1 MSEKSITFARYYAH
15 MRTARETMKMKKVII
30 AIALAC
36 LSVAS
41 WGQELRCTVNVNS
54 DQVQG
59 TNKQVFTT
67 LQQSIEEYINTMR
80 WTNMTF
86 QETERIE
93 CSMLIVVKS
102 VADNLFT
109 CEMTCQSRRPVY
121 GTAYSTPLLNFK
133 DNNFVFTYQEYDR
146 LDFQQHTF
154 TTNLTAL
161 LAYYCY
167 LIIGHDM
174 DSFSKLGGTPYFQ
187 MCENIV
193 NAAQSASLEMSEAA
207 GWKAFESNRNR
218 YALINNLMDE
228 AFKKYRTYYYDYH
241 RYGLDEM
248 VNNVAN
254 GRARIAKDI
263 KVLKDAYSARPAT
276 YVVGAFLDA
285 KNDELVNIFKG
296 GTSEEKKLVY
306 DVLMNVD
313 PTRQSTY
320 EGIK

>member
-1 MSEKSITFARYYAH
+1 
-15 MRTARETMKMKKVII
+15 MKRIVWV
-30 AIALAC
+30 IAL
-36 LSVAS
+36 LGSVWS
-41 WGQELRCTVNVNS
+41 VYGQELRCTVTINS

-59 TNKQVFTT
+59 SNKEMFNT
-67 LQQSIEEYINTMR
+67 LKQSIEEFVNTSR

-86 QETERIE
+86 QEKEKIE
-93 CSMLIVVKS
+93 CNMLLVVKS
-102 VADNLFT
+102 VENDMLN
-109 CEMTCQSRRPVY
+109 CEFTCQSRRPVY
-121 GTAYSTPLLNFK
+121 GTSYTTPTLNFK

-146 LDFQQHTF
+146 LDYQQSVF

-174 DSFSKLGGTPYFQ
+174 DSFAKLGGTPYFQ
-187 MCENIV
+187 ACENIV
-193 NAAQSASLEMSEAA
+193 TAAQSASLDNAEAA

-228 AFKKYRTYYYDYH
+228 AFKKYRIYYYDYH
-241 RYGLDEM
+241 RHGLDEM

-263 KVLKDAYSARPAT
+263 KVLKEASNARPAT
-276 YVVGAFLDA
+276 YVINAFLDA
-285 KNDELVNIFKG
+285 KSDELVNIFKN
-296 GTSEEKKLVY
+296 GTSEEKKMVY
-306 DVLMNVD
+306 DLLMDID

-320 EGIK
+320 DDINRD